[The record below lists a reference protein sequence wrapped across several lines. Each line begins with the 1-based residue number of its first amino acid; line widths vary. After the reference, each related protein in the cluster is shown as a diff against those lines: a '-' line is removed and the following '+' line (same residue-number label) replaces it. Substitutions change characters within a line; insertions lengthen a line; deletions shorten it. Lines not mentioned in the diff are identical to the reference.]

1 MQEGSIITRK
11 TANVKVSREHKD
23 RLFRLIFGREEN
35 KKNLLELYN
44 GLNNTQYENLEDL
57 EITTIDDVIYMG
69 MKNDV
74 SLLIHSRMALYEHQ
88 STYNPNM
95 PIRGMIYSA
104 KLYSKYIEQHDLNI
118 YGEKLLK
125 LPTPQYVV
133 FYNGMDEHEDEEIL
147 KLSDAFDTQE
157 KPEGYEWTAR
167 MLNINYG
174 RNQKLM
180 EKCRPLREYAI
191 FSDKVRKYMCQ
202 CNSIEEAVNHA
213 VEDCIAQ
220 GVMAEFLKSH
230 RGEVLDVC
238 ITEYNEE
245 KVMDA
250 IWEEGHQE
258 GMLQGREEG
267 IRNTLKT
274 VLEFASDIEAAVE
287 KTAESYHIDK
297 EKVWEIWEQMQEEDK

>member
-1 MQEGSIITRK
+1 MQIEKKASKEASIKI
-11 TANVKVSREHKD
+11 NREHKD

-35 KKNLLELYN
+35 KRNLLELYN
-44 GLNNTQYENLEDL
+44 GLNNTQYQNLEDL
-57 EITTIDDVIYMG
+57 VITTLDDVIYMG

-74 SLLIHSRMALYEHQ
+74 SLLIHSRMALFEHQ

-104 KLYSKYIEQHDLNI
+104 KLYSKFIEQYNLNI
-118 YGEKLLK
+118 YGEKLVK

-133 FYNGMDEHEDEEIL
+133 FYNGPDNYKDEEIL
-147 KLSDAFDTQE
+147 KLSDAFDTQD

-174 RNQKLM
+174 RNKELINRC
-180 EKCRPLREYAI
+180 KPLREYVI
-191 FSDKVRKYMCQ
+191 FSDKIRTYVSCGK
-202 CNSIEEAVNHA
+202 SIEEAVNQA
-213 VEDCIAQ
+213 VEECISENI
-220 GVMAEFLKSH
+220 MSDFFKSH

-250 IWEEGHQE
+250 IRREYQ
-258 GMLQGREEG
+258 EEG
-267 IRNTLKT
+267 IENALRI
-274 VLEFASDIEAAVE
+274 VLEFGIDIDAAVE
-287 KTAESYHIDK
+287 KTAQEYQVDSQ
-297 EKVWEIWEQMQEEDK
+297 KVWKIWEKMKK